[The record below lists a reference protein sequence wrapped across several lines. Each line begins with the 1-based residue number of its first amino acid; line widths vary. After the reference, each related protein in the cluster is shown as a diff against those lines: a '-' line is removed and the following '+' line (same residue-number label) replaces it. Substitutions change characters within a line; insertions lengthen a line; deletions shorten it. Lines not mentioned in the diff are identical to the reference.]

1 MPRLITLKSSSF
13 CSLWTCLYNTPILF
27 SLLFV
32 FLCVDKSVHYITH
45 PWKKRN
51 NIYPCFALSP
61 QILEKNLGASK

>member
-1 MPRLITLKSSSF
+1 MPRLITFKSSSF
-13 CSLWTCLYNTPILF
+13 CSLWTYPYSTPILC

-32 FLCVDKSVHYITH
+32 FLCVDKSIHILH

-61 QILEKNLGASK
+61 QILEKNVGASK